1 MVIGIRD
8 FKNRAIE
15 LIRLVES
22 GREEVTITRHSR
34 PVARLVRTRKGRT
47 EPEDHALVRLAA
59 AGLIR
64 LGDGKPF
71 NKRWH
76 PIKGSGR
83 PASEIIIEDRED
95 RIYLD
100 WRPLCSAPR
109 LRMSSLPLR
118 TSV

>member
-8 FKNRAIE
+8 FKNRATE

-22 GREEVTITRHSR
+22 GREEVTITRHSRHSR

-47 EPEDHALVRLAA
+47 EPEDHALARLAA

-95 RIYLD
+95 RF
-100 WRPLCSAPR
+100 
-109 LRMSSLPLR
+109 
-118 TSV
+118 